1 MFSSSRVVALLLGIS
16 ISVVTVAFLSLF
28 EEVSIA
34 AIIVTAIISFSI
46 AYLLIYLTYRYFIF
60 NEIIRI
66 NESLKRIADEE
77 LKFSL
82 EEADKPN
89 NPIKR
94 LSKEISRYTRVKEEE
109 IKELKKIETYRMEF
123 LADVSHE
130 LKTPLFTAQG
140 FIHTLLDGAISDK
153 NVKSRFLKKAA
164 KCLSRLDKLVQD
176 LLAISQ
182 MESVNITMHYS
193 HFNIYNLIQEALD
206 QLEGKAEKKSL
217 KLCFNKSCP
226 KDIYVNADKQKIF
239 QVMLNLILNAINYT
253 REAGSEI
260 TVDLKEEES
269 LIRITIKDHGVGI
282 PKEDINRIFERFYRV
297 EKSRA
302 KDRGGIGFGLA
313 IVKHILEAHN
323 QKIYVESKVSDGSV
337 FSFNLEK
344 GIKEEGI
351 VDDFHDR

>member
-1 MFSSSRVVALLLGIS
+1 
-16 ISVVTVAFLSLF
+16 
-28 EEVSIA
+28 
-34 AIIVTAIISFSI
+34 
-46 AYLLIYLTYRYFIF
+46 
-60 NEIIRI
+60 
-66 NESLKRIADEE
+66 
-77 LKFSL
+77 
-82 EEADKPN
+82 
-89 NPIKR
+89 
-94 LSKEISRYTRVKEEE
+94 
-109 IKELKKIETYRMEF
+109 MEF

-260 TVDLKEEES
+260 TVDLKEEE
-269 LIRITIKDHGVGI
+269 
-282 PKEDINRIFERFYRV
+282 
-297 EKSRA
+297 KSRA